1 MRRGPGLVALD
12 RSARS
17 AQQFYSLS
25 NELGESQLAE
35 LKEQVEQFSTS
46 LRAFASAHRQEIYK
60 DPHFRQTFQRMC
72 SSIGVDPLAGHPPT
86 RFGISRL
93 GKLGNMW
100 NDLLGL
106 SDWNCELGVQIVDV
120 CVSTR
125 TQNGGLIGLPALKRG
140 VIALRY
146 GKHSAENESMI
157 SDNDILRSIEA
168 LRPLGCGYEVVPING
183 RPMVR
188 TVPKELS
195 EDAQILL
202 TYMAAQAPH
211 DHLGIPYIPAPSG
224 THWCEEIKWDTS
236 RAQCVV
242 ETMLLV
248 DGMLWVD
255 RVGSQ
260 RRYYSPSLLPD

>member
-1 MRRGPGLVALD
+1 MALD

-17 AQQFYSLS
+17 AQQFSSLS

-35 LKEQVEQFSTS
+35 LKEQVEQFSAS
-46 LRAFASAHRQEIYK
+46 LRTFASAHRQEIYK

-72 SSIGVDPLAGHPPT
+72 SSIGVDPLTGHPPT
-86 RFGISRL
+86 RSGTSRL

-140 VIALRY
+140 VISLRY
-146 GKHSAENESMI
+146 GKHAAENEGMI

-168 LRPLGCGYEVVPING
+168 LRPLGCGYEVIPVNG
-183 RPMVR
+183 HPMVR

-202 TYMAAQAPH
+202 TYMAAQAPR
-211 DHLGIPYIPAPSG
+211 DHLGIPFITAPSS
-224 THWCEEIKWDTS
+224 TRWCEEIKWDTS

-255 RVGSQ
+255 RVASQ
-260 RRYYSPSLLPD
+260 KRYYCPSLLPD